1 MSAEETDWKY
11 NGIFSVVGPPGTGKT
26 RWLSKQVETLNA
38 QNIGLAGF
46 KRRENPVMVC
56 SLTKTAA
63 QEVAGRVDLPKKSVG
78 TLHAH
83 AFAALDY
90 PEVAGDEKLVE
101 WNKANPGFSL
111 SGGVTQDVDDMTQD
125 IDTIKNNEADKI
137 NCEYHTLRARMV
149 DRTLW
154 PSPVKAF
161 SVRWE
166 QWKRETGTVDFT
178 DMIEAAAELPPPGDP
193 GVILADEAQDLSNL
207 EWKLLK
213 KWSEHAGCC
222 MVVGDPWQA
231 LYDWRGAHPELFYD
245 PTIPQD
251 HRRVLRQSYRVAAR
265 PHAAAV
271 SVISHLSDYKPVE
284 YLPTP
289 AAGEVGEV
297 NAGINDERRIIAL
310 ADEHL
315 NAGKSLMIQVSCSYM
330 LHGITKAFKAAGIPF
345 GNPWRRKRGDWNPMG
360 GGTARGNS
368 GRLAAFLGA
377 LDEEPQRRWTGH
389 EFAAWAKHCRIDGG
403 LFLRGQKDDILEAA
417 EACGASP
424 FTDFLHGMDEA
435 QYDKFAAVAEQ
446 PRAQAIPALARMW
459 ADWQLAA
466 QRKTADYPVRV
477 VDRVGYKGVAE
488 APKIFIG
495 TIHSFKGAEADTTL
509 VFPDLSRSGYAQW
522 ESSAAGKDAILRAFY
537 VAFTRPKTRLILG
550 APSGY
555 LPSNLR
561 NILRGAV
568 SVGNSQSVIP
578 F

>member
-1 MSAEETDWKY
+1 MEQSQDWKY

-26 RWLSKQVETLNA
+26 RWLSKQVESLNS
-38 QNIGLAGF
+38 QNMTDSGF

-83 AFAALDY
+83 AFAALNY
-90 PEVAGDEKLVE
+90 PDVASDDKLTE
-101 WNKANPGFSL
+101 WNKANPAMML
-111 SGGVTQDVDDMTQD
+111 SGGVTQDVDDMTRD
-125 IDTIKNNEADKI
+125 ADAMKNSEADKI
-137 NCEYHTLRARMV
+137 NCDYHTLRARMV

-154 PSPVKAF
+154 PSPIKAF
-161 SVRWE
+161 AVRWE
-166 QWKRETGTVDFT
+166 QWKRDTGNIDFT
-178 DMIEAAAELPPPGDP
+178 DMIEAAAELPPPGNP

-207 EWKLLK
+207 EWKLLQN
-213 KWSEHAGCC
+213 WSAHAGCC

-245 PTIPQD
+245 KAIPED
-251 HRRVLRQSYRVAAR
+251 HRRVLRQSYRVAVR

-271 SVISHLSDYKPVE
+271 SVISNLSDYRPVE
-284 YLPTP
+284 YMPT
-289 AAGEVGEV
+289 AEMGAVDEV
-297 NAGINDERRIIAL
+297 NAGVNDTRRIISI

-315 NAGKSLMIQVSCSYM
+315 SAGKTLMIQVSCSYM
-330 LHGITKAFKAAGIPF
+330 LPSIITAFKSAGIPF

-360 GGTARGNS
+360 GGTSRGNA
-368 GRLAAFLGA
+368 GRLAAFLCA
-377 LDEEPQRRWTGH
+377 LQCEPQRHWSGD
-389 EFAAWAKHCRIDGG
+389 EFAAWAKHCRVDGG
-403 LFLRGQKDDILEAA
+403 LFLRGHRDDILEAA
-417 EACGASP
+417 SIAGGKP
-424 FTDFLHGMDEA
+424 FKDYLHGMDEA
-435 QYDKFAAVAEQ
+435 QYERLAVASDL
-446 PRAQAIPALARMW
+446 PRAKGIPALARMW

-477 VDRVGYKGVAE
+477 VDRVGFKGVAE
-488 APKIFIG
+488 APKVFLG

-509 VFPDLSRSGYAQW
+509 VFPDLSRSGAAQW
-522 ESSAAGKDAILRAFY
+522 ESGPAGRDSILRAFY
-537 VAFTRPKTRLILG
+537 VAMTRPKSRLIMG

-555 LPSNLR
+555 LPAGLR

-568 SVGNSQSVIP
+568 AAGNCKSITP